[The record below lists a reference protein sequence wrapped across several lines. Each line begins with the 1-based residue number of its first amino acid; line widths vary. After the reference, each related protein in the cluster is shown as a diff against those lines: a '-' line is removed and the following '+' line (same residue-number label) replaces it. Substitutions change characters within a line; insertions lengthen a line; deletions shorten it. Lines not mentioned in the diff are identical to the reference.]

1 MYDVSNIIPM
11 NPINNPKNI
20 RKKFIAPPP
29 LYISAD
35 LQAARL
41 RRQADSLPA
50 IAAA

>member
-41 RRQADSLPA
+41 HKQDDFSPA
-50 IAAA
+50 IAVA